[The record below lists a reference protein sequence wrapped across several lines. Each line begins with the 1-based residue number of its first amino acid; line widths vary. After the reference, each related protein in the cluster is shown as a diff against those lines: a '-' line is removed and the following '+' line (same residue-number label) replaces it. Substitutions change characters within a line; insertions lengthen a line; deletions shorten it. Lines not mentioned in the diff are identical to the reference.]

1 MPDMTNTSLISSR
14 RFWWLSA
21 LLLAVSSLAGCVSS
35 PSRPAG
41 EKDFNG
47 IYFEENKSID
57 LAVRKDFDAAIRL
70 LQAGEYDKAI
80 ELLEKVK
87 KGSQKNSAPFI
98 NIAMAYEKIGKLKK
112 AEENLKQALTINPE
126 HPVANNEYALLYRKT
141 GRYAEARQLYETVV
155 ERYPEFMPA
164 RKNFGILCELYLDD
178 AQCALAQYE
187 AYSDANPNDEDVKLW
202 IAALK
207 QRLGN

>member
-1 MPDMTNTSLISSR
+1 MTCAASLTSRNYGL
-14 RFWWLSA
+14 FAA
-21 LLLAVSSLAGCVSS
+21 LLMATLLLAGCVSS
-35 PSRPAG
+35 PTKPDG
-41 EKDFNG
+41 EKDFSG
-47 IYFEENKSID
+47 IYFVENESVD
-57 LAVRKDFDAAIRL
+57 LAVRKDFETAIKL
-70 LQAGEYDKAI
+70 LQAGEYEKAI

-87 KGSQKNSAPFI
+87 KGSQKNSAPYI
-98 NIAMAYEKIGKLKK
+98 NIAMAYEKTGEIQK

-141 GRYAEARQLYETVV
+141 GRYAEARQLYERVV

-178 AQCALAQYE
+178 ASCALAQYE
-187 AYSDANPNDEDVKLW
+187 EYIQVNPDDGDVKLW